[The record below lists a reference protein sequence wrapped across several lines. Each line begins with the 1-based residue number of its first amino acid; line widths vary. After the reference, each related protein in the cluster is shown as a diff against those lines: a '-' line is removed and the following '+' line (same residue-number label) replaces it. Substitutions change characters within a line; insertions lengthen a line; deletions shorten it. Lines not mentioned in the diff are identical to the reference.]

1 MKLHFSTDSARISD
15 PGVKLCPLRHFIT
28 SGGALCFCSKALW
41 QNQSETRLFRLLR
54 LSAGGKLSSPLT
66 SEGQP
71 EKNPLPK
78 KPSPSHNPPGRAG
91 GKTAGLKWRGRW
103 KRAASFTASLLTVL
117 LCVCVC
123 DRHSACYPACCGGQ
137 WGQRLWVVTSCPL
150 AGGGYKKRPSS
161 ITPHL
166 VAAGNGN

>member
-1 MKLHFSTDSARISD
+1 MKLHFSTDSARVSD

-71 EKNPLPK
+71 EKNPPPK
-78 KPSPSHNPPGRAG
+78 KSSPSHNPPGRAG

-117 LCVCVC
+117 LCVCVWQALSLLPSML
-123 DRHSACYPACCGGQ
+123 RGSVRSKVVGGHF
-137 WGQRLWVVTSCPL
+137 L
-150 AGGGYKKRPSS
+150 S
-161 ITPHL
+161 ISRRRI
-166 VAAGNGN
+166 

>member
-71 EKNPLPK
+71 EKNPPPK
-78 KPSPSHNPPGRAG
+78 KSSPSHNPPGRAG

-117 LCVCVC
+117 LCVCVWQALSLLPSML
-123 DRHSACYPACCGGQ
+123 RGSVRSKVVGGHF
-137 WGQRLWVVTSCPL
+137 L
-150 AGGGYKKRPSS
+150 S
-161 ITPHL
+161 ISRRRI
-166 VAAGNGN
+166 